1 MNICKYTIITLIAV
15 LVAGCS
21 IETKKVI
28 VVKAPLIIA
37 DALPIISATKR
48 SVGVRIN
55 FENITANDY
64 NYARFKVTAYNS
76 DGENIS
82 PKKGNKESAYLRIA
96 GPITAGSTKS
106 SIWTNTWNSKGVNCI
121 SLDEVELIFMDGSIE
136 IAKGNRLLNKQK
148 GNKCM

>member
-1 MNICKYTIITLIAV
+1 MNICRYTIITLLAI
-15 LVAGCS
+15 LVAGCGQ
-21 IETKKVI
+21 TKKVTL
-28 VVKAPLIIA
+28 VKAPLIIA

-48 SVGVRIN
+48 SVGVHIN

-96 GPITAGSTKS
+96 
-106 SIWTNTWNSKGVNCI
+106 
-121 SLDEVELIFMDGSIE
+121 
-136 IAKGNRLLNKQK
+136 
-148 GNKCM
+148 